1 MTGKPTYDKSKPGK
15 KKSKKK
21 KKKKKKKISLII
33 ALLAVC
39 CFLLY
44 YFHYVLEIGTGF
56 THFFYVPIIL
66 ASLWWQRKG
75 LGVTLLLAIL
85 LLFTHYFLRDPIGA
99 GNDYFR
105 AFMFVSVGFV
115 AALVSERIVK
125 KNESLRES
133 EGKFKSLFEN
143 MKSGVAVYEAENNGK
158 DFIFKDLNK
167 AGEQIDK
174 IARGELIGKSV
185 LEIFPSIKDFGLFD
199 VLQRVWKT
207 GQPEHHPITIYK
219 DERITGWRE
228 NDIYKLPS
236 GEIVAVYDDVSER
249 KQMEEALQK
258 NERNLSITLN
268 SIGDAVIAT
277 DTKGRVTRMNP
288 IAEKLT
294 GWNLSE
300 AKGRPLIEVFNII
313 NEETRKQMKSPAE
326 KVMREGTIVG
336 LANHTV
342 LISKN
347 GTETPIADSG
357 APIKND
363 QGDIFGIIL
372 VFRDISEKIEA
383 EKQKKKLEA
392 EAMRTG
398 QLVSIGEIAAGVA
411 HEINNPINSVINLA
425 QILLDE
431 CNSESSEYDIA
442 GRIIKEGDRIANIVS
457 NLLSFARGNMEKE
470 KNLVNLSEIISDT
483 LVLAKV
489 QMQKDQIE
497 LRVNI
502 PLNLPKIIAN
512 PQQIQQVFL
521 NLIINAR
528 YALNQKYSGT
538 HENKILEILGEE
550 ATIDDCPYVR
560 AIFQDNGIGIP
571 ANEIKKVINPFYS
584 TKPTGIGTGLGLSI
598 SHGIISDHGGYIR
611 IESTEGEFTRVIID
625 LPASGKEKR

>member
-1 MTGKPTYDKSKPGK
+1 MTGKPTYDKSKPGRIK
-15 KKSKKK
+15 AEKQKE
-21 KKKKKKKISLII
+21 KISLMI
-33 ALLAVC
+33 ALLAAC

-44 YFHYVLEIGTGF
+44 YFHHVLEISTGF

-75 LGVTLLLAIL
+75 LGVTLFLALL
-85 LLFTHYFLRDPIGA
+85 LLFTHYFLRDSIGA

-105 AFMFVSVGFV
+105 AFMFVFVGFV

-125 KNESLRES
+125 KDESLRES
-133 EGKFKSLFEN
+133 EEKFKSLFEN
-143 MKSGVAVYEAENNGK
+143 MRSGVAVYEAENNGE

-185 LEIFPSIKDFGLFD
+185 LKIFPSVKDFGLFD

-228 NDIYKLPS
+228 NYIYKLPS

-249 KQMEEALQK
+249 KQMEEALQESEK
-258 NERNLSITLN
+258 NLSITLN

-277 DTKGRVTRMNP
+277 DTKGCVTRMNP

-294 GWNLSE
+294 GWSLSE
-300 AKGRPLIEVFNII
+300 AKGHPLIEVFNII
-313 NEETRKQMKSPAE
+313 NEATRKQMKSPAE

-383 EKQKKKLEA
+383 EKQKKALKA

-398 QLVSIGEIAAGVA
+398 QLTSIGEIAAGVA

-425 QILLDE
+425 QILLNE

-442 GRIIKEGDRIANIVS
+442 GRIIKEGDRIADIVS

-470 KNLVNLSEIISDT
+470 KNPVNLSEIISDT
-483 LVLAKV
+483 LVLAKA
-489 QMQKDQIE
+489 QIRKDQIE
-497 LRVNI
+497 LMVNI

-512 PQQIQQVFL
+512 PQQLQQVFL

-538 HENKILEILGEE
+538 HEHKILEILGEE

-560 AIFQDNGIGIP
+560 VIFQDNGTGIP
-571 ANEIKKVINPFYS
+571 ANEIEKIINPFYS

-611 IESTEGEFTRVIID
+611 IESAEGEFTRMIID

>member
-1 MTGKPTYDKSKPGK
+1 MTGKPTYDKSKPGRIK
-15 KKSKKK
+15 AEKQKE
-21 KKKKKKKISLII
+21 KISLMI
-33 ALLAVC
+33 ALLAAC

-44 YFHYVLEIGTGF
+44 YFHHVLEISTGF

-75 LGVTLLLAIL
+75 LGVTLFLALL
-85 LLFTHYFLRDPIGA
+85 LLFTHYFLRDSIGA

-105 AFMFVSVGFV
+105 AFMFVFVGFV
-115 AALVSERIVK
+115 TALVSERIVK
-125 KNESLRES
+125 KDESLRES
-133 EGKFKSLFEN
+133 EEKFKSLFEN
-143 MKSGVAVYEAENNGK
+143 MRSGVAVYEAENNGE

-185 LEIFPSIKDFGLFD
+185 LEIFPSVKDFGLFD

-228 NDIYKLPS
+228 NYIYKLPS

-249 KQMEEALQK
+249 KQMEEALQESEK
-258 NERNLSITLN
+258 NLSITLN

-294 GWNLSE
+294 GWSLSE
-300 AKGRPLIEVFNII
+300 AKGHPLIEVFNII
-313 NEETRKQMKSPAE
+313 NEATRKQMKSPAE

-383 EKQKKKLEA
+383 EKQKKALKA

-398 QLVSIGEIAAGVA
+398 QLTSIGEIAAGVA

-425 QILLDE
+425 QILLNE

-442 GRIIKEGDRIANIVS
+442 GRIIKEGDRIADIVS
-457 NLLSFARGNMEKE
+457 NLLYFARGKREKE
-470 KNLVNLSEIISDT
+470 KNPVNLSEIISDT
-483 LVLAKV
+483 LVLAKA
-489 QMQKDQIE
+489 QMRKDQIE
-497 LRVNI
+497 LMVNI

-512 PQQIQQVFL
+512 PQQLQQVFL

-538 HENKILEILGEE
+538 HEHKILEILGEE

-560 AIFQDNGIGIP
+560 VIFQDNGTGIP
-571 ANEIKKVINPFYS
+571 ANEIEKIMNPFYS

-611 IESTEGEFTRVIID
+611 IESAEGEFTRVIID

>member
-1 MTGKPTYDKSKPGK
+1 MGV
-15 KKSKKK
+15 
-21 KKKKKKKISLII
+21 
-33 ALLAVC
+33 ALFLA
-39 CFLLY
+39 L
-44 YFHYVLEIGTGF
+44 
-56 THFFYVPIIL
+56 
-66 ASLWWQRKG
+66 S
-75 LGVTLLLAIL
+75 
-85 LLFTHYFLRDPIGA
+85 LLFTHYFLRDSIGA
-99 GNDYFR
+99 GNNYFR
-105 AFMFVSVGFV
+105 AFMFVFVGFV

-125 KNESLRES
+125 KDESLRES
-133 EGKFKSLFEN
+133 EEKFKSLFEN
-143 MKSGVAVYEAENNGK
+143 MRSGVAVYEAENNGE

-174 IARGELIGKSV
+174 IASGELIGKSV
-185 LEIFPSIKDFGLFD
+185 LKIFPSVKDFGLFD

-228 NDIYKLPS
+228 NYIYKLPS

-249 KQMEEALQK
+249 KQMEEALQESEK
-258 NERNLSITLN
+258 NLSITLN

-294 GWNLSE
+294 GWSLSE
-300 AKGRPLIEVFNII
+300 AKGHPLIEVFNII
-313 NEETRKQMKSPAE
+313 NEATRKQMKSPAE

-383 EKQKKKLEA
+383 EKQKKALKA

-398 QLVSIGEIAAGVA
+398 QLTSIGEIAAGVA

-425 QILLDE
+425 QILLNE

-442 GRIIKEGDRIANIVS
+442 GRIIKEGDRIADIVS
-457 NLLSFARGNMEKE
+457 NLLAFARGNMEKE
-470 KNLVNLSEIISDT
+470 KNPVNLSEIISDT
-483 LVLAKV
+483 LVLAKA
-489 QMQKDQIE
+489 QIRKDQIE
-497 LRVNI
+497 LMVNI

-512 PQQIQQVFL
+512 PQQLQQVFL

-538 HENKILEILGEE
+538 HEHKILEILGEE

-560 AIFQDNGIGIP
+560 VIFQDNGTGIP
-571 ANEIKKVINPFYS
+571 ANEIEKIMNPFYS

-598 SHGIISDHGGYIR
+598 SYGIINDHGGYIR

>member
-1 MTGKPTYDKSKPGK
+1 M
-15 KKSKKK
+15 
-21 KKKKKKKISLII
+21 
-33 ALLAVC
+33 
-39 CFLLY
+39 
-44 YFHYVLEIGTGF
+44 
-56 THFFYVPIIL
+56 
-66 ASLWWQRKG
+66 
-75 LGVTLLLAIL
+75 GVTLLLAIL